1 MSRYD
6 VVIIGAG
13 VIGAATACEAAR
25 HGALVAL
32 IDQSALPNPRAASTD
47 HSKVFRF
54 AYPDQLYA
62 RMAGDA
68 LRLWRRLEEETNQ
81 RLMTETG
88 LLMIGHDEP
97 SIEIATYTILQSLG
111 VAVEMLSG
119 AQISRR
125 FPQFDTDAFPY
136 GVFDSKAS
144 ILYAERI
151 LRALL
156 DLARHRGV
164 VVIEGERAFGVEQ
177 GWSGDLTVSTESGN
191 KLQCEKA
198 LAASGPWTRRLLP
211 MLADLLTT
219 TRQEVVYF
227 EPEPADAFK
236 FDVASFPMFM
246 DLDSGFY
253 GFPVHHAGAMKIAN
267 HNKGEPV
274 DPDRRDDAV
283 SDDAIAGCRLFFEE
297 FIPDL
302 ANARPAETRVCI
314 YNNTPDDDFIVDWHP
329 EVGNLLIATGFSGHG
344 FKFGS
349 LIGRICA
356 DLLLTG
362 QTDFEIERFR
372 LERFELGEC

>member
-13 VIGAATACEAAR
+13 VIGAATACEAASR
-25 HGALVAL
+25 GALVAL
-32 IDQSALPNPRAASTD
+32 IDQAALPNPRAASTD

-68 LRLWRRLEEETNQ
+68 LRLWRRLEDETEE
-81 RLMTETG
+81 RLLTETG

-111 VAVEMLSG
+111 IGVEMLSG
-119 AQISRR
+119 AQIGRR
-125 FPQFDTDAFPY
+125 FPQFDADAIPY
-136 GVFDSKAS
+136 GVFDSKAA
-144 ILYAERI
+144 ILHSDRI
-151 LRALL
+151 MRALL
-156 DLARHRGV
+156 DLARRHGV
-164 VVIEGERAFGVEQ
+164 EVIEGERVLGFEQ
-177 GWSGDLTVSTESGN
+177 GWRGATTVATESGHE
-191 KLQCEKA
+191 LQCEKA
-198 LAASGPWTRRLLP
+198 LAASGPWTRKLLSSLAG
-211 MLADLLTT
+211 MLST

-227 EPEPADAFK
+227 EPQSDEAMK
-236 FDVASFPMFM
+236 YDVSSFPMFM
-246 DLDSGFY
+246 DLDTGFY

-274 DPDRRDDAV
+274 DPDKRDDAV
-283 SDDAIAGCRLFFEE
+283 SDDMIAGCRLFFEE
-297 FIPDL
+297 FIPGL
-302 ANARPAETRVCI
+302 ANAQPVETRVCI

-329 EVGNLLIATGFSGHG
+329 EMRNLLIATGFSGHG

-356 DLLLTG
+356 DLLVNAR
-362 QTDFEIERFR
+362 TDFEIDRFR
-372 LERFELGEC
+372 LDRFELG